1 MLIRV
6 GLGDKLSNQGYTL
19 IDYNFVLANSDS
31 SDKLYFEFV
40 TNKELTPSTVITFL
54 DKSGKLFAAKE
65 AGNASSLIGEDLD
78 VSGEKSFVYSV
89 SLDDLRS
96 VSLLHKVNIGK

>member
-1 MLIRV
+1 MLIKV
-6 GLGDKLSNQGYTL
+6 GMGEKLANQDYTL

-65 AGNASSLIGEDLD
+65 AGSASSLIGEGLD

-89 SLDDLRS
+89 SIDDLRS